1 MRDKPCLTLD
11 DVFRMVAACRK
22 AAAAV
27 NEEPTI
33 AIVDA
38 GGHLMYL
45 ERPDHHRPN
54 GVHMATGKAR
64 TASMRARPSSALE
77 ARVKERPGFLTV
89 PNALAVRGGVPV
101 FYRANASAGSGFRAT
116 ATMTSRSRRRA
127 PMRSILAARR
137 RRLPAKSNK
146 ARPDKKSPATGGA
159 EKSAGAAATAPTG
172 SILKL
177 CAAAKFRSPW
187 RCRHSWCRAGI
198 TARRSPS

>member
-1 MRDKPCLTLD
+1 MRNKPCLTLD
-11 DVFRMVAACRK
+11 DVFKMVAACRA

-64 TASMRARPSSALE
+64 TASMRARPTSALE
-77 ARVKERPGFLTV
+77 ARIKERPGFLTV

-101 FYRANASAGSGFRAT
+101 FYRGECVGGVGISGNSHHDEVIAQ
-116 ATMTSRSRRRA
+116 
-127 PMRSILAARR
+127 
-137 RRLPAKSNK
+137 
-146 ARPDKKSPATGGA
+146 
-159 EKSAGAAATAPTG
+159 AGADALGEGEMRTAD
-172 SILKL
+172 SK
-177 CAAAKFRSPW
+177 
-187 RCRHSWCRAGI
+187 
-198 TARRSPS
+198 TAQKKPRKTRG